1 MNTYQYIIN
10 PVTNRKVLINTQIGT
25 RILQKYLLQ
34 VGGTN
39 PHTGKEWSSYTCK
52 GLTRN
57 KCNSANNKKRCNW
70 VKSNSKRKGHCKKQQ
85 HSSRKR
91 AKRNWKNLKSK
102 ITPIYKILASAKK
115 VLEDDE
121 IVEYNEEYNVVVLAK
136 EYLQYLDQDDYI
148 YYNRILEKVG
158 LEMYPENIYMHDD
171 ETNFTLE
178 VMFIV
183 EPISDDDVRYQ

>member
-39 PHTGKEWSSYTCK
+39 PHTGKKWSSYSCK

-57 KCNSANNKKRCNW
+57 KCNSENNKKRCNW
-70 VKSNSKRKGHCKKQQ
+70 VKSNSKRKGHCKKRQ

-148 YYNRILEKVG
+148 YYNRILEKAG
-158 LEMYPENIYMHDD
+158 LEIYPEYINMYDD
-171 ETNFTLE
+171 ETDFTLE
-178 VMFIV
+178 VLFIV
-183 EPISDDDVRYQ
+183 EPISDDDERYQ